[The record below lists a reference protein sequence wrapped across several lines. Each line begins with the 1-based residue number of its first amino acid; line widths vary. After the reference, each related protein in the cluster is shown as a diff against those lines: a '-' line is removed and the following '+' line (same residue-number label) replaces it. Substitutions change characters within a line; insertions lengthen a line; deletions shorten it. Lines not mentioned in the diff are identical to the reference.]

1 MILQK
6 ILFPDARFCADYE
19 MYVRMPDALTMG
31 SYYDAQRGALLLKK
45 GQRASFDTLFNAF
58 SIEKWLKY
66 TILESLSLKL
76 MLSGTFCVRIHRK
89 QLVNDALVDTVV
101 EERICRSGEESAFAF
116 DLPCTASPKGIYS
129 AEIEA
134 MEDGTFS
141 GGVYETDLDESKRR
155 DIAIAVDICTFRR
168 EAFVMRN
175 VALLSEAIIH
185 NSDSALHE
193 RLEIFI
199 SDNAR
204 TLDAQALSSEYVHVF
219 LNKNA
224 GGAGGF
230 TRGMMEILKRPGVCT
245 HVLVMDDDVLIS
257 PEALE
262 RTARF
267 LSLMKPEYAGKT
279 VAGAMMRLDKRNYQ
293 HENGACWNGRYTES
307 VHTYLDMCRL
317 ENVIENEREQPVD
330 FNAWWYSCI
339 PIEKISFDNLPL
351 PLFIRFDDVEF
362 GLRTGSDIVMLNGV
376 CLWHEP
382 FEYKYSGSMEYYHMR
397 NGLIVDAMHCPN
409 MTGRKAAA
417 HMIHMALSNLVRY
430 RYGNVELLL
439 RGVDDFLAGAQAFM
453 KMEPEGLH
461 REIMARGDR
470 FVPLSDLDVP
480 FDQGRYLA
488 NYAHLNTPASAALRN
503 SEQTLTIPET
513 AHHGPKGEFFCHWL
527 RRLTANG
534 LLLPAGGEN
543 VVNAV
548 ANVTSDFFRKSAVL
562 NYDPIENRG
571 FVSRRDTKRSFRLL
585 ARIYRKGRMLRR
597 GYEKAAADF
606 RRFQPE
612 LTSRA
617 FWERY
622 LEIESGE
629 EK

>member
-19 MYVRMPDALTMG
+19 MYVRMTNAPSEG
-31 SYYDAQRGALLLKK
+31 SYYDAQRGALFLKK
-45 GQRASFDTLFNAF
+45 GQSAFFNTLFNAF

-66 TILESLSLKL
+66 THLETLSLRL
-76 MLSGTFCVRIHRK
+76 VLSGTFCVRIHRQ
-89 QLVNDALVDTVV
+89 QLVNDALVDTLL
-101 EERICRSGEESAFAF
+101 EERICRAVEEEAFVF
-116 DLPCTASPKGIYS
+116 DLPCTASPRGIYS
-129 AEIEA
+129 AELEA
-134 MEDGTFS
+134 MEDGAFW
-141 GGVYETDLDESKRR
+141 GGAYETDEAASRR
-155 DIAIAVDICTFRR
+155 DISIAVDICTFKR
-168 EAFVMRN
+168 EAFVARN

-185 NSDSALHE
+185 NPDSALHD

-204 TLDAQALSSEYVHVF
+204 TLNAAVLASEHVHIF
-219 LNKNA
+219 PNKNA

-230 TRGMMEILKRPGVCT
+230 ARGMMEILKRPGVCT

-267 LSLMKPEYAGKT
+267 LSLMKPEYFGKT
-279 VAGAMMRLDKRNYQ
+279 VAGAMMRLDKRNFQ
-293 HENGACWNGRYTES
+293 HENGACWNGRHTES
-307 VHTYLDMCRL
+307 VHTYMDMCRL

-397 NGLIVDAMHCPN
+397 NGLIVDAMHCPD
-409 MTGRKAAA
+409 MTGRRAAR
-417 HMIHMALSNLVRY
+417 HMVHMALSNLVRY

-439 RGVDDFLAGAQAFM
+439 RGVDDFLSGAQAFM
-453 KMEPEGLH
+453 KLEPETLH
-461 REIMARGDR
+461 REIMAQGDK
-470 FVPLSDLDVP
+470 FVPLSELDVP

-488 NYAHLNTPASAALRN
+488 NYARLNTPAHRALRGD
-503 SEQTLTIPET
+503 EETLAAPPAAPRHRLNAEL
-513 AHHGPKGEFFCHWL
+513 FRHWL

-571 FVSRRDTKRSFRLL
+571 FVSRRDTLRSFKLL
-585 ARIYRKGRMLRR
+585 VRIYGKAHALKR
-597 GYEKAAADF
+597 GYKAAAEDF
-606 RRFQPE
+606 RAFEPE
-612 LTSRA
+612 LTARA
-617 FWERY
+617 FWEGY
-622 LEIESGE
+622 LGIDAGE